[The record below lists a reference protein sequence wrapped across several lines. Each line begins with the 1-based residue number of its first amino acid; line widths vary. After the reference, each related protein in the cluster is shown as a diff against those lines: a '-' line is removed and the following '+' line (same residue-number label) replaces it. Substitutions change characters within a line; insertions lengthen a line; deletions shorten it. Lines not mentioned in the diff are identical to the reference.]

1 LETTLKG
8 ASLQNGQSISKWK
21 SSIQVDLKKNHIFML
36 QHCKFQLESSK
47 LSDKSYSIRAATIIC
62 KAYPYFF

>member
-21 SSIQVDLKKNHIFML
+21 SSIQVDLKKKII
-36 QHCKFQLESSK
+36 SSCCNIA
-47 LSDKSYSIRAATIIC
+47 S
-62 KAYPYFF
+62 FN